1 MSRLAHLTSSL
12 EAEAKSVVPLEL
24 LKLLTTAQR
33 VWLVPHERPDAD
45 ALGAALALQL
55 ILVGRG
61 GEASVVSADLPSQMY
76 DVIPSI
82 GRVVTE
88 PPAWAPD
95 AVVLVD
101 CADPRRTGRI
111 GALIDA
117 LPATTPRALIDHHVS
132 NNAMWPISWIDA
144 SAAATCE
151 LVTLLA
157 LALGTKLEE
166 IDGLAATLSAGL
178 IMDTATFQHGN
189 TTPRT
194 LEVGALL
201 LAAGAPISE
210 ISRRIYRTKP
220 LSQLQLHAAVLSS
233 IATSDEG
240 RTIYAVM
247 SERDLARV
255 HASVEDSE
263 GIVDVLA
270 QAAASD
276 VALFFKEESPTVTR
290 LSVRTKE
297 NAPDATTI
305 VATFGG
311 GGHARAAGATV
322 AASLQDATAL
332 VLTEVTRLRSNGTA
346 RRAD

>member
-1 MSRLAHLTSSL
+1 
-12 EAEAKSVVPLEL
+12 
-24 LKLLTTAQR
+24 
-33 VWLVPHERPDAD
+33 
-45 ALGAALALQL
+45 
-55 ILVGRG
+55 
-61 GEASVVSADLPSQMY
+61 
-76 DVIPSI
+76 
-82 GRVVTE
+82 
-88 PPAWAPD
+88 
-95 AVVLVD
+95 
-101 CADPRRTGRI
+101 
-111 GALIDA
+111 
-117 LPATTPRALIDHHVS
+117 
-132 NNAMWPISWIDA
+132 MWPISWIDA

-166 IDGLAATLSAGL
+166 IDGLAATLAAGL

-189 TTPRT
+189 TTSRT

-322 AASLQDATAL
+322 AVSLQDATAL